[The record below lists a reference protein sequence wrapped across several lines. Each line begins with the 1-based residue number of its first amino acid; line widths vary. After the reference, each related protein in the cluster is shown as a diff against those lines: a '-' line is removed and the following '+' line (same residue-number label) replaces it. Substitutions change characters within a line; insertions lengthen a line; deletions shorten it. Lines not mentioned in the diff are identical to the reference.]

1 MIFTKKFPK
10 SITAECYRNIR
21 TSLEYSSI
29 DKKLRTIVVTS
40 SEAGEGKSTVAS
52 NLAYIL
58 SQSGKKIILI
68 DCDLR
73 KPSLHRKFGESNDYG
88 LTDYLIGKYSL
99 DNVIKQID
107 NNLYLLTSG
116 HIPPNPAEVIAS
128 QGMEDLIEKLKND
141 FEHIILDTPPVRAV
155 TDGQILAGKSDGTL
169 LVVRAEKTRGESI
182 IQGYKELEKVRAK
195 VLGSIINGASTERRE
210 AYYYDYSN
218 NRRKKKKNK

>member
-21 TSLEYSSI
+21 TGLEYSSI

-40 SEAGEGKSTVAS
+40 SEAGEGKSTVSS
-52 NLAYIL
+52 NLAYVL
-58 SQSGKKIILI
+58 SQSGKKVILI

-73 KPSLHRKFGESNDYG
+73 KPSLHRVFEKSNDKG

-116 HIPPNPAEVIAS
+116 DIPPNPAEVIES
-128 QGMEDLIEKLKND
+128 QGMENLLEKLKDD

-169 LVVRAEKTRGESI
+169 LVVRAEKTSSDSI

-195 VLGSIINGASTERRE
+195 VLGSIINGASSERRE

-218 NRRKKKKNK
+218 DRRKKKKNK

>member
-21 TSLEYSSI
+21 TSLEYSSV
-29 DKKLRTIVVTS
+29 DKKLSTIVVTS

-218 NRRKKKKNK
+218 DRRKKKKNK